1 MNKSKI
7 IPKLIVLST
16 LAIIIFSF
24 LPAAAAISPQ
34 DRVDAMFF
42 SEQNISDAAFMGWD
56 IVSSEESYFIIG
68 LGYSEEEKD
77 NDLFQPPYGV
87 RLLIDGIEIKLLRF
101 SWYDKEGYI
110 YEMYGVGPIPVHWW
124 FFYHVFEPGYFE
136 EGEHYVICYI
146 SARDGQGSA
155 RTIWEFPMDFF
166 FNVI

>member
-7 IPKLIVLST
+7 IPKLLVLST

-24 LPAAAAISPQ
+24 LPATLAVSPQ
-34 DRVDAMFF
+34 DRVDAMLF

-56 IVSSEESYFIIG
+56 IESSEESYFILGI
-68 LGYSEEEKD
+68 GYSEEDKD
-77 NDLFQPPYGV
+77 NDLVQPPYKV
-87 RLLIDGIEIKLLRF
+87 QLLVDGQDIKLRRF
-101 SWYDKEGYI
+101 SWNDKEGYI
-110 YEMYGVGPIPVHWW
+110 MEMYGYGPIPVHWW

-136 EGEHYVICYI
+136 VGLHNGICYL

-155 RTIWEFPMDFF
+155 RIIWEFPMEFA